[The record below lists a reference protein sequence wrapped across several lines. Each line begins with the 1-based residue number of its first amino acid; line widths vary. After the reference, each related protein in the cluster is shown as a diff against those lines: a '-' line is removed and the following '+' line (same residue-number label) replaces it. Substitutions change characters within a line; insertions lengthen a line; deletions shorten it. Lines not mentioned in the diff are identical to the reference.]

1 MLEMD
6 GIWCYEVIIFANF
19 IALWTTINLSSFA
32 ARVFP
37 FSFLFFL
44 LFFPILLESFPQ
56 VSIILL
62 YEIQQLCNTESN
74 SEIL

>member
-37 FSFLFFL
+37 FSFFFFSLFF
-44 LFFPILLESFPQ
+44 ESFPQ
-56 VSIILL
+56 VSIIPL
-62 YEIQQLCNTESN
+62 YEIQQFCNTESN